1 MEVTRRGPT
10 PAQMWK
16 KLESIESLAKEQSQ
30 QQNGIN
36 DKLTVL
42 KEQQAMT
49 ITSPKLQIWAAIAA
63 NANTRPP
70 LYNKNNKIVF
80 NLNDAASAEEINK
93 ASA

>member
-36 DKLTVL
+36 DKLPVL

-49 ITSPKLQIWAAIAA
+49 ITSPKLQTWAAIAA

-70 LYNKNNKIVF
+70 LYNKNNKIVVK
-80 NLNDAASAEEINK
+80 LNDAA
-93 ASA
+93 